1 MDCVEYILGYRV
13 TIDIYIYTVNLDK
26 SMLSMLFV
34 TNVLLVKQIYS
45 CF

>member
-1 MDCVEYILGYRV
+1 MNYEKELEGL
-13 TIDIYIYTVNLDK
+13 IYIYTVNLDK

>member
-1 MDCVEYILGYRV
+1 MNYEKELEGLIY
-13 TIDIYIYTVNLDK
+13 IYIYTVNLDK